1 MRANSPRILGLVVG
15 ALAWGNVAAVTG
27 STRQQ
32 FPIPGHGSLLLD
44 VPVDWSAA
52 SVPLSQPPS
61 ITLTIRP
68 ATGDALLL
76 KMTTVWMDAAAGQSL
91 TRDRIQEGV
100 RQAAK
105 AALSQAAEKEA
116 PLMDLKGKD
125 TFGYFFSVT
134 DKHSS
139 NIGGDYKYMSQGTA
153 ATGPALTAFTLL
165 SRSPDPAERDRALRV
180 VASATWS
187 AQPTGGA
194 NAEPNSLQVEE
205 SNENYRLS
213 VPVSRLVMIIPRS
226 GLKKASTAF
235 NASPRYFHFNDESR
249 SFVVSGWFES
259 GADFPGVKKFWDD
272 ETRTWSKRGLPNPH
286 EVTFTKVGGWD
297 AILYD
302 IPIPDATNSHL
313 RAHWVAAGTWIDV
326 HLSTTGTGTRADSR
340 AALLREL
347 KTFHIEEKN

>member
-1 MRANSPRILGLVVG
+1 
-15 ALAWGNVAAVTG
+15 
-27 STRQQ
+27 
-32 FPIPGHGSLLLD
+32 
-44 VPVDWSAA
+44 
-52 SVPLSQPPS
+52 
-61 ITLTIRP
+61 
-68 ATGDALLL
+68 
-76 KMTTVWMDAAAGQSL
+76 
-91 TRDRIQEGV
+91 
-100 RQAAK
+100 
-105 AALSQAAEKEA
+105 
-116 PLMDLKGKD
+116 
-125 TFGYFFSVT
+125 
-134 DKHSS
+134 
-139 NIGGDYKYMSQGTA
+139 
-153 ATGPALTAFTLL
+153 
-165 SRSPDPAERDRALRV
+165 
-180 VASATWS
+180 
-187 AQPTGGA
+187 
-194 NAEPNSLQVEE
+194 
-205 SNENYRLS
+205 
-213 VPVSRLVMIIPRS
+213 MIIPRS